1 MTAAVIAVL
10 IAAVVIGKA
19 LFARSDAST
28 ARRFKESGGN
38 PYIARRI

>member
-1 MTAAVIAVL
+1 MTAAVIAVI
-10 IAAVVIGKA
+10 IAAVVIGKS
-19 LFARSDAST
+19 LFARSDADT

>member
-1 MTAAVIAVL
+1 MIAAVIAVL
-10 IAAVVIGKA
+10 ITAVVIGKA
-19 LFARSDAST
+19 LFLRSDADT